1 MSHTWPD
8 VLSTLVA
15 GDDLT
20 TEQARWAMDE
30 VFAGAATPVQLAGLV
45 VALRAKGETV
55 DEVTGIADAMLAAA
69 NPISVPG
76 RLLDVVGT
84 GGDRSMSVNISTM
97 SAIVAAGAG
106 ARVVKHGNR
115 SASSK
120 SGSADVL
127 EALGIRLDLP
137 PARVAEVADEAGIT
151 FCFSAAFH
159 PAMRHAAVPRRE
171 LGIATTFNILG
182 PLTNPARPQAQ
193 AIGCAD
199 ARMAPVMAGVL
210 AGRGVDAWVFRGD
223 DGLDELTTTT
233 TSTLWRVH
241 DGAVTE
247 SSVDPA
253 SLGIA
258 RATTEDLRGGDA
270 AHNADVVRRLL
281 AGEQGPVRDAVVLN
295 AGAALAVYDSPD
307 ARRRLLARRRGDEGR
322 RGDRLGCGA
331 GRARAV
337 GGGDLRLS
345 SELEDVGLALAPEA
359 EPVVVGADH
368 SRRCHH
374 AAEPAVGEQAA
385 LAPHELAGGE
395 VAVARRDVVEQH
407 VRRVARS
414 RAGARRPRSRRPS
427 ARGTRPGRRTGSWT
441 NVGLN
446 FRMSAPC
453 TRRVWRRYSSSGPTS
468 STSKAVSS
476 WRSRRSRT
484 MNQTLMATS
493 TVFMPTIGHTSS
505 AALNTIRMTHAI
517 ALSTRRRRTLA
528 CSRE

>member
-30 VFAGAATPVQLAGLV
+30 VFAGAATPVQLTGLV

-127 EALGIRLDLP
+127 EALGIRLDLS

-171 LGIATTFNILG
+171 LGVATAFNLLG
-182 PLTNPARPQAQ
+182 PLTNPTRPAAS

-199 ARMAPVMAGVL
+199 RHRAPVVAAVL
-210 AGRGVDAWVFRGD
+210 ADRGVDAWVFRGD

-233 TSTLWRVH
+233 TSTLWTAHGGQV
-241 DGAVTE
+241 AETT
-247 SSVDPA
+247 VDPKA
-253 SLGIA
+253 FGIPP
-258 RATTEDLRGGDA
+258 ATIEDLRGGDA
-270 AHNADVVRRLL
+270 AHNAEVVHRLL
-281 AGEQGPVRDAVVLN
+281 GGEQGAIRDAVLLN
-295 AGAALAVYDSPD
+295 AGAALAVHDSPG
-307 ARRRLLARRRGDEGR
+307 APVEEALAAGLAKAAEAVDS
-322 RGDRLGCGA
+322 GA
-331 GRARAV
+331 ARATLDRWV
-337 GGGDLRLS
+337 
-345 SELEDVGLALAPEA
+345 
-359 EPVVVGADH
+359 
-368 SRRCHH
+368 
-374 AAEPAVGEQAA
+374 AAS
-385 LAPHELAGGE
+385 AG
-395 VAVARRDVVEQH
+395 
-407 VRRVARS
+407 
-414 RAGARRPRSRRPS
+414 
-427 ARGTRPGRRTGSWT
+427 
-441 NVGLN
+441 
-446 FRMSAPC
+446 
-453 TRRVWRRYSSSGPTS
+453 
-468 STSKAVSS
+468 
-476 WRSRRSRT
+476 
-484 MNQTLMATS
+484 
-493 TVFMPTIGHTSS
+493 
-505 AALNTIRMTHAI
+505 
-517 ALSTRRRRTLA
+517 
-528 CSRE
+528 